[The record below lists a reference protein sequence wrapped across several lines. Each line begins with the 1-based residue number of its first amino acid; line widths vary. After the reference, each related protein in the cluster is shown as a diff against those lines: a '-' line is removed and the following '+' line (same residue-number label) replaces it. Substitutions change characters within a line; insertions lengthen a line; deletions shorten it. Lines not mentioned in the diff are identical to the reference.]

1 MDRVYNTRKWQVSEN
16 ETPPAKRGRP
26 KVACVLARYPP
37 ITYDGNDEIYSKLP
51 KLRGLEERNGA
62 RQTKEG
68 ICTLSYEGN
77 IYKLLRSHP

>member
-1 MDRVYNTRKWQVSEN
+1 MKLHQQKEGAQKLHVS
-16 ETPPAKRGRP
+16 
-26 KVACVLARYPP
+26 LIARYPP